1 MKPAFRNSNIFTL
14 IIVSLLSGA
23 SQLHG
28 VLVNWTNTGTG
39 DFATAANWSPNQ
51 VPDVPDFARL
61 TNGGTI
67 TISDGLTHT
76 VSNLWVAARNF
87 NNATG
92 TVRITSGT
100 LSVPGIGSAANRP
113 QVGIGVNALGIIE
126 VNGGTFERG
135 QANFIYFGGN
145 GGQGFLNLSNG
156 NVFIDTM
163 RTGSDNDNNTTG
175 GIGYVNVSGGL
186 MVVTN
191 QWTVGQGRESGIVN
205 VTGGLAINH
214 ALNNFLGTQTDDFL
228 TIAGGNNSTGSVTV
242 ASGGILRA
250 EGGIRMG
257 QASAA
262 GEIADARL
270 RVAGGRL
277 VTQRIFQGATSG
289 TSIPNVE
296 FDGGVLEAYAATNAN
311 GFMYF
316 GLIVKLKAGGIA
328 IDSTGH
334 DLRVTPAFLE
344 DATSPGG
351 GVIKSNA
358 GVLRLLGANTYTGP
372 TVIEGGLLLL
382 TTSSTGGG
390 GVTANDGSSLAVM
403 IASAGSS
410 LNTSA
415 LALNPG
421 SGTNELN
428 FDLGSFGNPSVPV
441 ITATNLAVNRTN
453 KVNLTGAGFSIGQFT
468 LIAFTT
474 GSGVAADRFE
484 LGTLPAGV
492 SAQFIVEPNAV
503 KLDITAAPS
512 LHWNGNLSSDWDTNT
527 ANWLDVS
534 GVPTPAVY
542 SDGGAVLFDDAA
554 TTNFVNLVQA
564 LLPARVTVTNQTL
577 NYTLTGTG
585 FISGASSL
593 LKQGNAILTLATT
606 NNYSG
611 DTTVSA
617 GTLQLG
623 ASEVIPHGASRG
635 NLVLNGILDL
645 NGFNET
651 VNGLSGGGTIDNL
664 SFAACQLTA
673 GNSAGMGTFSGLV
686 TNSGG
691 VPLTFRKAGIS
702 VFTLNGPLAQSGG
715 VIVDGGTLLV
725 TSANNPYSGGTT
737 LSSGTLRVGAE
748 NALGTGLIT
757 MTTANTTL
765 TPDGAT
771 PRTITNDLA
780 INFNSTFGSVGAGE
794 LTLSGNID
802 FTAGNRNLTFNSD
815 VVWSGATAGNGT
827 IDDKLGVGTLT
838 LRNIVADF
846 SGSAAIEIRNGA
858 VILDGAQVTKSAEA
872 VRVMSELANGTAYL
886 LITNNGSLTLLSS
899 GSNLRVGYDNAN
911 GSTSTNIAEVYGSVH
926 ILGTGSGGGQIQLGA
941 ICQRA
946 VLYARNGS
954 LLEVKGITHAFNAA
968 APNAFSEA
976 NFDGTTLRATL
987 DTTSFM
993 QGLSNA
999 FVHAG
1004 GVTVDTTNYTVTL
1017 AQDLLAGTGA
1027 GGLTKIGDGT
1037 LFLNG
1042 TNTYT
1047 GSTIVSN
1054 GALGGIGTI
1063 NSPVLVTSGG
1073 TLAPGSPV
1081 GTLTVNNTVT
1091 LQGNVL
1097 TALSRDSGAAASGL
1111 LNATSA
1117 LVYAGSLTVTN
1128 IGNAAL
1134 QSGDVFNLFD
1144 APALSGGFSSVS
1156 LPTLLAGLSWQT
1168 NNLSVDGSISITG
1181 TVIPPQFNPPVIVD
1195 TNLNL
1200 SGIGGPAGG
1209 TYYVLTSTNVADAVS
1224 NWTVLATNTFDG
1236 SGNFS
1241 FSDALDPAVPQRFY
1255 LISIQ

>member
-1 MKPAFRNSNIFTL
+1 MKPALRSSNVFAL
-14 IIVSLLSGA
+14 IVASLLSYA
-23 SQLHG
+23 PQING
-28 VLVNWTNTGTG
+28 VLVNWTNTGAG

-51 VPDVPDFARL
+51 VPDFPDFARL

-76 VSNLWVAARNF
+76 ISNLWVAARNF

-100 LSVPGIGSAANRP
+100 LSVAGIGSTANRP
-113 QVGIGVNALGIIE
+113 QVGVGLNALGVIE
-126 VNGGTFERG
+126 VDGGTFERG
-135 QANFIYFGGN
+135 QANFMYFGGN
-145 GGQGFLNLSNG
+145 GGRGFLNLSNG

-163 RTGSDNDNNTTG
+163 RTGSDNDNTTTG
-175 GIGYVNVSGGL
+175 GTGFVNVSGGL

-191 QWTVGQGRESGIVN
+191 QWTLGQGRESGIVN
-205 VTGGLAINH
+205 ITGGLVINH
-214 ALNNFLGTQTDDFL
+214 AVNNFLGTQTDDFL
-228 TIAGGNNSTGSVTV
+228 TIAGGNNSTGMVTV
-242 ASGGILRA
+242 ATGGILRA

-270 RVAGGRL
+270 RLAGGRL

-296 FDGGVLEAYAATNAN
+296 FDGGVLEAYTATNAN

-316 GLIVKLKAGGIA
+316 GLIVKVKAGGIA

-334 DLRVTPAFLE
+334 DLRVTPAFLQ

-351 GVIKSNA
+351 GVIKTNA

-382 TTSSTGGG
+382 TTASIGGG
-390 GVTANDGSSLAVM
+390 AVTANDGSSLAVT

-410 LNTSA
+410 LNTST
-415 LALNPG
+415 LTLNSG

-428 FDLGSFGNPSVPV
+428 FELGAFGNPIAPV
-441 ITATNLAVNRTN
+441 IVANNLVVNRTN
-453 KVNLTGAGFSIGQFT
+453 KINFSGAGLSVGQFT
-468 LIAFTT
+468 LIAYTT
-474 GSGVAADRFE
+474 GSGVTADRFE
-484 LGTLPAGV
+484 LVTLPAGV
-492 SAQFIVEPNAV
+492 SAQILVEPNAV

-534 GVPTPAVY
+534 GVPTPAIY

-554 TTNFVNLVQA
+554 TTNFVNLVQE

-585 FISGASSL
+585 FISGASSV
-593 LKQGNAILTLATT
+593 LKQGSATLTLATT

-623 ASEVIPHGASRG
+623 ASEVIPHGAARG
-635 NLVLNGILDL
+635 NLVLNGTLDL

-651 VNGLSGGGTIDNL
+651 VNGLSGSGTIDNTGL
-664 SFAACQLTA
+664 APCQLTP
-673 GNSAGMGTFSGLV
+673 GNSAGTGTFTGLV

-691 VPLTFRKAGIS
+691 VPLTFRKAGNSII
-702 VFTLNGPLAQSGG
+702 TLSGPLAQSGG

-725 TSANNPYSGGTT
+725 DGANNSYSGGTT
-737 LSSGTLRVGAE
+737 LSSGTMRVAAE
-748 NALGTGLIT
+748 NALGTGPINV
-757 MTTANTTL
+757 AASGVSL

-771 PRTITNDLA
+771 PRSLTNDVVIGA
-780 INFNSTFGSVGAGE
+780 NSTYGSAGAGL
-794 LTLSGNID
+794 LTLTGNID
-802 FTAGNRNLTFNSD
+802 FSTGNRILTFASD
-815 VVWSGATAGNGT
+815 VVWAGATLGNGT
-827 IDDKLGVGTLT
+827 IDDKLGTGTLT
-838 LRNIVADF
+838 MRNIVGDMA
-846 SGSAAIEIRNGA
+846 GSAAMEIRNGS
-858 VILDGAQVTKSAEA
+858 VILDGAQITKSVDA
-872 VRVMSELANGTAYL
+872 VRVMSEVANGRAYL
-886 LITNNGSLTLLSS
+886 LTTNNGSLTILSG
-899 GSNLRVGYDNAN
+899 GSSLRIGYNNAN
-911 GSTSTNIAEVYGSVH
+911 GTTSTNVVDVYGSVH
-926 ILGTGSGGGQIQLGA
+926 VLGAGTGGQIQLGT

-946 VLYARNGS
+946 VLNAFPGS
-954 LLEVKGITHAFNAA
+954 LLETKGIIHVFDAT
-968 APNAFSEA
+968 APNAYSEV
-976 NFDGTTLRATL
+976 NLDGTILKPTL
-987 DTTSFM
+987 DTVSFM

-999 FVHAG
+999 FIHTG
-1004 GVTVDTTNYTVTL
+1004 GITVDTTNTVTI
-1017 AQDLLAGTGA
+1017 AQDLLAGTGS

-1042 TNTYT
+1042 SNTYVGT
-1047 GSTIVSN
+1047 TVVSN
-1054 GALGGIGTI
+1054 GAFGGNGTI
-1063 NSPVLVTSGG
+1063 TGPVVITSGG
-1073 TLAPGSPV
+1073 TLAPGNSV
-1081 GTLTVNNTVT
+1081 GTLTVSNSVT
-1091 LQGNVL
+1091 LQGSTL
-1097 TALSRDSGAAASGL
+1097 MELSRASGAPAGDL
-1111 LNATSA
+1111 LNTTSS
-1117 LVYAGSLTVTN
+1117 LTYAGSLTVTN
-1128 IGNAAL
+1128 IGSAAL
-1134 QSGDVFNLFD
+1134 KSGDVFNLFD
-1144 APALSGGFSSVS
+1144 APMLTGTFSSIS
-1156 LPTLLAGLSWQT
+1156 LPTLPPGLSWVT
-1168 NNLSVDGSISITG
+1168 NNLSVDGSISIAG
-1181 TVIPPQFNPPVIVD
+1181 TIIPPQFDPPVLVG

-1200 SGIGGPAGG
+1200 SGTGGMAGG

-1224 NWTVLATNTFDG
+1224 NWTVSTTNTFDG

-1241 FSDALDPAVPQRFY
+1241 FSDVLDPAVPQRFY
-1255 LISIQ
+1255 LISIP